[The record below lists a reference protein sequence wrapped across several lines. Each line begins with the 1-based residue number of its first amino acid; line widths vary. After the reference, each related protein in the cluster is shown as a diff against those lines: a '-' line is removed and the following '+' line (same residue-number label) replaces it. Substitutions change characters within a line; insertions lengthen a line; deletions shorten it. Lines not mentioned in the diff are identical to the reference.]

1 MSHDY
6 KSLGD
11 AIRSFLE
18 IHGLD
23 EQAAIQQVI
32 ARWPELMGAPIAQ
45 NTGKLWFRAGVFYV
59 KMESPVWKHELQMGR
74 EKIRTMLNGEMGK
87 EIIREV
93 RIV

>member
-1 MSHDY
+1 MSEHY

-11 AIRSFLE
+11 AIKSFLE

-23 EQAAIQQVI
+23 EEAEIQAVI
-32 ARWPELMGAPIAQ
+32 GRWPELMGSPIEQA
-45 NTGKLWFRAGVFYV
+45 TEKLWFRAGVFYV
-59 KMESPVWKHELQMGR
+59 KMNSPVWKHELQMGR
-74 EKIRTMLNGEMGK
+74 EKIRKLLNEQMGK